1 MEVVGLALTIPTTID
16 LCFKYGKILLDTC
29 AVFKNADAQVNERV
43 LRIQS
48 YWKRT
53 SVQLEFLQRVWK
65 SLDNEHQEIQVQI
78 LQVLNGKL
86 NAVISKLD
94 RQANK
99 KWKYVLMKESLD
111 EAIDELGTWQRMFD
125 PSWFL
130 MLKVSSPFID
140 QELSKNPSPDSSVTL
155 ANTLRDSLRLEPT
168 RKIHVFLPDDELKK
182 ARIEEISLASARLI
196 QMAGSDKYQSF
207 QVLI

>member
-1 MEVVGLALTIPTTID
+1 M
-16 LCFKYGKILLDTC
+16 
-29 AVFKNADAQVNERV
+29 
-43 LRIQS
+43 
-48 YWKRT
+48 
-53 SVQLEFLQRVWK
+53 QLEFLQRVWK